1 MSTKMAAQFDV
12 TPEKRASALSFIKRQ
27 LFRKTQQVT
36 RAEANLEGKTV
47 IVTGA
52 NRGLGL
58 ECSRQLLK
66 LGASKLILA
75 VRTVPNGE
83 AAQAELA
90 NDKVNHHQSIEVWKL
105 DLSSYDSILKFIDQV
120 KTLDRLDILVHNAGI
135 SQKNLHINRDTGHC
149 ETVQTNYISLVLL
162 TGLLLPIFKG
172 KNSTEK
178 PGRLVLL
185 SSETA
190 AWAPFKE
197 RNQRPILSA
206 LDKEQEDFDGMA
218 RYWTSKL
225 LGQLFLSELVTRVP
239 ASVAIVNAVN
249 PGMCSSDLASDWSS
263 GAMGVATG
271 VLQGAIGRSPALGA
285 RAITDAAVR
294 HGVESHG
301 HYLED
306 GKLQPCVHPFH
317 THPQPQSSFRFSLL
331 TACL

>member
-1 MSTKMAAQFDV
+1 MAAQFDV
-12 TPEKRASALSFIKRQ
+12 TPEKRASALSFVKRQ
-27 LFRKTQQVT
+27 LFRKTQPVT
-36 RAEANLEGKTV
+36 RAEANLEGKTI

-58 ECSRQLLK
+58 ECSRQLLT

-90 NDKVNHHQSIEVWKL
+90 KNKISRHQSIEVWKL
-105 DLSSYDSILKFIDQV
+105 DLSRYDSILEFIDQA
-120 KTLDRLDILVHNAGI
+120 KTLDRLDIFVHNAGI
-135 SQKNLHINRDTGHC
+135 SQKNLHINKDTGHC
-149 ETVQTNYISLVLL
+149 ETIQTNYLSLVLL
-162 TGLLLPIFKG
+162 TGLLLPILKD
-172 KNSTEK
+172 KNSIEM

-197 RNQRPILSA
+197 RYQRPILSA
-206 LDKEQEDFDGMA
+206 FDKEQDDFDGMA

-239 ASVAIVNAVN
+239 ASVAIVNATN
-249 PGMCSSDLASDWSS
+249 PGLCSSDLTHDWSS
-263 GAMGVATG
+263 GPIGVASG
-271 VLQGAIGRSPALGA
+271 VLQSAIGRSPALGA

-306 GKLQPCVHPFH
+306 GKLQPCV
-317 THPQPQSSFRFSLL
+317 QPPKTLLICSPASVSRF
-331 TACL
+331 